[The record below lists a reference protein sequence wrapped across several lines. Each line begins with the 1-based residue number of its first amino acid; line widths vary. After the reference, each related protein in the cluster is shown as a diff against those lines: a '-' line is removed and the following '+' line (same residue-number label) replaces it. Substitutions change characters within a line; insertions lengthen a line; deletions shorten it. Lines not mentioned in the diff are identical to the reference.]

1 MFATVLLPIEVFV
14 LFVEF
19 EFDTV
24 LLLIE
29 VLVGLTVELF
39 VLVVGFIVFV

>member
-1 MFATVLLPIEVFV
+1 MFAAVLLPIELV

-19 EFDTV
+19 EFGTV